1 MVWRGDIE
9 KHYENVTKT
18 YEVMNLLDQDD
29 LAMRNGLRTVI
40 VEELIKSCKCII
52 EWIGDENNRY
62 SKIASDS
69 ILNLQL
75 GYDICNILEIR
86 TFIYQLLDKPLS
98 ELFENWGDLN
108 EW

>member
-40 VEELIKSCKCII
+40 VEIFKNSIKFH
-52 EWIGDENNRY
+52 
-62 SKIASDS
+62 SKFT
-69 ILNLQL
+69 
-75 GYDICNILEIR
+75 IR
-86 TFIYQLLDKPLS
+86 L
-98 ELFENWGDLN
+98 
-108 EW
+108 

>member
-52 EWIGDENNRY
+52 EWIGR
-62 SKIASDS
+62 
-69 ILNLQL
+69 
-75 GYDICNILEIR
+75 R
-86 TFIYQLLDKPLS
+86 
-98 ELFENWGDLN
+98 
-108 EW
+108 